1 MCSQGKLE
9 NKKKAYTIKRKEGGT
24 KMEKRKIQP
33 TSIRL
38 ENELY
43 EKIKA
48 DADRE
53 RRSITGQIEYM
64 LLQYYEMRKLLLR

>member
-1 MCSQGKLE
+1 ME
-9 NKKKAYTIKRKEGGT
+9 NKE
-24 KMEKRKIQP
+24 IQP

-38 ENELY
+38 DKELY
-43 EKIKA
+43 ERVRK
-48 DADRE
+48 DAERE

>member
-1 MCSQGKLE
+1 MK
-9 NKKKAYTIKRKEGGT
+9 NRT
-24 KMEKRKIQP
+24 IQP

-38 ENELY
+38 DKELY
-43 EKIKA
+43 EKIRT
-48 DADRE
+48 DAERE